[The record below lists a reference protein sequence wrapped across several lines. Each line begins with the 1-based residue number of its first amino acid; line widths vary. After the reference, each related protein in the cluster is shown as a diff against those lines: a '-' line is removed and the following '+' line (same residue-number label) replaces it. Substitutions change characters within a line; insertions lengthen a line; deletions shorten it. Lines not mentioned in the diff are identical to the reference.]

1 MTPPSTKP
9 KSKSKE
15 SSVTDRL
22 KDFYR
27 KELDLNGN
35 PKDKNAFD
43 DLRKKSW
50 TDENVKLNENS
61 RSMTKRILGNILKE
75 KGFTAP
81 EGIGEKVSSS
91 AESGGVIAEFAKD
104 IKKSIIGESPTQ
116 PNTETKS
123 YGIFSKNP
131 QSTTAPAPGAPGNA
145 IPQNTETTEKK
156 QISLADQQK
165 MMRAIFNF
173 PKQMYYKFDL
183 VEGEKEKPK
192 EIPKNFSE
200 EVDEFADNL
209 ANYCF
214 ENNIHLPTWIEGFG
228 LVLVGLMLFG
238 APLGMKIMS
247 ARKEKKKE
255 NSNKLEGHS
264 LAEEIAKQERQKV
277 TES

>member
-1 MTPPSTKP
+1 
-9 KSKSKE
+9 
-15 SSVTDRL
+15 
-22 KDFYR
+22 
-27 KELDLNGN
+27 
-35 PKDKNAFD
+35 
-43 DLRKKSW
+43 
-50 TDENVKLNENS
+50 
-61 RSMTKRILGNILKE
+61 MTKRILGDILKE

-81 EGIGEKVSSS
+81 EGTGEKVSSS
-91 AESGGVIAEFAKD
+91 AESGGVIAEFSKD
-104 IKKSIIGESPTQ
+104 AENSIKNIFGDKSQTQ
-116 PNTETKS
+116 PNPQS
-123 YGIFSKNP
+123 QGYGIFSKNP
-131 QSTTAPAPGAPGNA
+131 QSTTAPTPGAPGNA

-209 ANYCF
+209 ATYCF

-255 NSNKLEGHS
+255 KSNKLSGHS
-264 LAEEIAKQERQKV
+264 MADKIAEQERKDV
-277 TES
+277 AEA